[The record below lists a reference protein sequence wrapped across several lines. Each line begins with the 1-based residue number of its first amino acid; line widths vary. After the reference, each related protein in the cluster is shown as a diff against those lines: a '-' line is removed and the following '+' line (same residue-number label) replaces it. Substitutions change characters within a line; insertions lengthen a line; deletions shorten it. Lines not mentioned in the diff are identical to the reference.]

1 MTAERS
7 NSGRFGPGNCA
18 NPRGRPRKDRSVS
31 ATILKE
37 LNSPVLITENAKRR
51 KITKL
56 AANTKQI
63 ANKGASGELRA
74 AKMVLDLAM
83 KAEND
88 REVMPVT
95 PILAAND
102 RAIVDRFIAR
112 LRATF
117 YEEVRH
123 ADAQS

>member
-37 LNSPVLITENAKRR
+37 LNSSVMITENSQRR

-83 KAEND
+83 RAEND
-88 REVMPVT
+88 REAAPVA
-95 PILAAND
+95 PVLAAND

-112 LRATF
+112 LRATLS
-117 YEEVRH
+117 EEVH
-123 ADAQS
+123 DADAQP